1 MERAIEI
8 KSTPMLIEMKLKN
21 ASLKMSHKNPSF
33 KLTKTEGDFDMK
45 IKEAKIKI
53 DTFDARN
60 STPFKTP
67 MKSIEEFADRGMQK
81 AKESTA
87 NYAREGEQLLD
98 YYVNNNVLSQVAYQK
113 YTRGD
118 NKEFE
123 LGYTPSAPIEFEYEA
138 GDISTNYDRE
148 KLQFDWK
155 LNELN
160 IDYEPF
166 SFDLVIKQ
174 YNEVEINY
182 IAGPQYVPPSAD
194 PDYEPIDTYA

>member
-8 KSTPMLIEMKLKN
+8 KSTPMSIEMKLNN
-21 ASLKMSHKNPSF
+21 ASLKIAHENPSF
-33 KLTKTEGDFDMK
+33 KLHKTEGDFDMK

-67 MKSIEEFADRGMQK
+67 IKSVEEFADRGMRK
-81 AKESTA
+81 AKEATA

-118 NKEFE
+118 DKEFK
-123 LGYTPSAPIEFEYEA
+123 LGFTPSEPIDFDYEA

-160 IDYEPF
+160 LEYEPF

-174 YNEVEINY
+174 YNEVKVNY

-194 PDYEPIDTYA
+194 PDYEPVDMYA